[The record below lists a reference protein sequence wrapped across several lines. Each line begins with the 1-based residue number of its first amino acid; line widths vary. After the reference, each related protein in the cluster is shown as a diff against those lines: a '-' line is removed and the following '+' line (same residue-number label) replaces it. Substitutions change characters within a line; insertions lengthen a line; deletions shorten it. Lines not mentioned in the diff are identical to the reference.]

1 MSRIGKKHIDV
12 PAGVTV
18 KYEDHYVTVKG
29 KHGELKQHI
38 NTDDIDI
45 KIDGNVI
52 TVVNLKGDGDKKASA
67 FHGLYR
73 QLIADMVKG
82 VETPFEKKLIVSGVG
97 YKCAVNG
104 NKLVMNIGYS
114 KPVEYIVPEGI
125 TVTCPDPL
133 VIVVSGISK
142 EQVGQ
147 VAAQIKSKRPVEPYH
162 GYGLHYETETVL
174 RKEAKTAGKK

>member
-12 PAGVTV
+12 PAGVSVAFENGT
-18 KYEDHYVTVKG
+18 VTVKG
-29 KHGELKQHI
+29 KHGELSQHI
-38 NTDDIDI
+38 NTPDIDV
-45 KIDGNVI
+45 KINGNVI
-52 TVVNLKGDGDKKASA
+52 NVENLKGDADKKASA

-97 YKCAVNG
+97 YKCAVTG

-114 KPVEYIVPEGI
+114 KPVEYVIPDGI

-133 VIVVSGISK
+133 QIVVSGISK
-142 EQVGQ
+142 ELVGQ
-147 VAAQIKSKRPVEPYH
+147 VAAQIKAKRPVEPYH
-162 GYGLHYETETVL
+162 GYGLHYENEFVL